1 MANVRKSFG
10 GTFKS
15 GSYYINLKAFV
26 NGNNEL
32 FISIQDHEK
41 DFPLRFIC
49 LDYDTAVAF
58 LDEVQKCVN
67 EMNTDS
73 E

>member
-10 GTFKS
+10 GTSKS
-15 GSYYINLKAFV
+15 GTEDIDLKTFV
-26 NGNNEL
+26 NYFNEL
-32 FISIQDHEK
+32 YISLQDDEH
-41 DFPLRFIC
+41 DYPIHIC

-58 LDEVQKCVN
+58 LDEVQKCVS
-67 EMNTDS
+67 EMNRDS

>member
-1 MANVRKSFG
+1 MSNVKKIFG
-10 GTFKS
+10 GTSKS
-15 GSYYINLKAFV
+15 GTYYIDLKAHV

-41 DFPLRFIC
+41 DFPIRFIC
-49 LDYDTAVAF
+49 LEFDTAVAF
-58 LDEVQKCVN
+58 LDEVQKCVV